1 MAHRALRPPR
11 TPPVEQPALRPE
23 NTPEYENLLMK
34 QLMEHPGTS
43 FRNMLIIP
51 NSSRN
56 MLMELPVITPENI
69 PTDLHENAPMIPP
82 VIPSQNMCLKLSV
95 VTAEGMPEHLHKNM
109 LVNPPEIPSQNM
121 PLKLPGNSF
130 ENMLA
135 NKHACPSAIAS
146 VLLQVSPSEILPVI
160 PVIPAIPAMPAML
173 AVEFGRWSSGNQ
185 RMTSTEKNLRLSTDV

>member
-1 MAHRALRPPR
+1 MH
-11 TPPVEQPALRPE
+11 V
-23 NTPEYENLLMK
+23 
-34 QLMEHPGTS
+34 QLS
-43 FRNMLIIP
+43 
-51 NSSRN
+51 
-56 MLMELPVITPENI
+56 VITPEDMPAN
-69 PTDLHENAPMIPP
+69 LHEDAPMIPP
-82 VIPSQNMCLKLSV
+82 VIPSQNMCVKLSV
-95 VTAEGMPEHLHKNM
+95 ITPEDMPEHLHKNM

-135 NKHACPSAIAS
+135 NKHAWPSAIAS

-173 AVEFGRWSSGNQ
+173 AVEFGRWSSGHQ